1 MPNKKEIDRDNANR
15 IKEILL
21 NQIKMETY
29 LLEIIKDINSI
40 KGKSKTPGFCSLSA
54 WPICTIDIFF
64 LSKYGFIS
72 KITSGHIP

>member
-40 KGKSKTPGFCSLSA
+40 KGKSKTKRS
-54 WPICTIDIFF
+54 T
-64 LSKYGFIS
+64 K
-72 KITSGHIP
+72 